1 MVMVLF
7 FYGLAFILMGLVL
20 IAISRKEDFL
30 GIAKNFWALAIFG
43 IIHGVNSWVNMFVLR
58 RGFFDSGLPAAIGAA
73 LLPISF
79 TFLLIFGVL
88 NMRQRCPE
96 CKWFRYIPVACLIPW
111 FLAFATGKGFVVSG
125 IMARYFICIPGIAII
140 IYDLAGRLVSYR
152 KELPVFVFLSTII
165 FIFASGLFG
174 FVSGLVVPEAN
185 FFPASLINYNN
196 FIRTFGFPIQIIRI
210 FTAILTSIAAFGMTG
225 VFYKDK
231 IKVRLIGGIR
241 RKVLFFT
248 VLFSSI
254 ILTVSI
260 LAMYFSG
267 VFTLRQVT
275 FSQQQ
280 AIVQLMANS
289 IGEMIDS
296 EVNELESYVANPSI
310 WGAVIRDANLKYP
323 SMPAKSI
330 PGYFVKMDKQW
341 SQSSSKGPAVDRYLN
356 TLLSLRL
363 KKFAETKGNI
373 AEIFFT
379 DKYGGLVV
387 ASTKTSD
394 FYQADEDWW
403 RKTFNK
409 GKGSIFIGDME
420 FDESSNNWSIT
431 ISVPVYDKDAQ
442 VVGVCKAVYN
452 TLRFSEVVS
461 KFEIGSTGRAILFDN
476 TGELICQSAHRFMK
490 DKSSVLA
497 EWKAI
502 NESQSE
508 KSFLSSAYIRRGAR
522 NVFLASWAVI
532 PYKGL
537 LQQGVK
543 WFACVEQD
551 TKEIFAGQELILLL
565 YTTILFGIL
574 LVLSTY
580 FSFLFV
586 RLLIRPIEKMRLGMR
601 EIASGNLNYYLNL
614 RSGDELEDLSDSFNL
629 MIDTL
634 RKTLVSK
641 DALITEVSERK
652 QAECLLEQSKDKLE
666 GKAQELNAQLK
677 QTEKTHE
684 IMMSMLEDNN
694 MIREALEKSLAELK
708 QTQEMMVQV
717 AKLGAVGQLASGV
730 AHEVKNPLGIILQ
743 GINYLENKIAAKGDD
758 TQEVLGMMKDGIVR
772 ADKIIN
778 GLLDFSKST
787 KLDFKQEDINS
798 VLESSIN
805 LAQVS
810 SRFTGVQI
818 VREMARHL
826 PKVKIDKNKME
837 QVFINVLVNAAQAMD
852 NQGLI
857 TIRSYVK
864 KLPNPERSRINKD
877 VDYFVSGEDALI
889 VEIEDTGTGISEE
902 NLKKIFDAFFS
913 TKGPKGGAGLGLGIC
928 LSIVDMHKG
937 LIDVE
942 SQLGKGTK
950 VTITLKLATEG

>member
-1 MVMVLF
+1 
-7 FYGLAFILMGLVL
+7 MGLVL
-20 IAISRKEDFL
+20 LATSRKGDFL
-30 GIAKNFWALAIFG
+30 GIAKNFWALAVFG
-43 IIHGVNSWVNMFVLR
+43 IIHGLNSWVNVFVLR
-58 RGFFDSGLPAAIGAA
+58 RGLIDYGLPVAIGAV

-79 TFLLIFGVL
+79 TFLIMFGVL
-88 NMRQRCPE
+88 NMRQRYPE
-96 CKWFRYIPVACLIPW
+96 YKWFNYVPVVCLIPW
-111 FLAFATGKGFVVSG
+111 FLAFVTGKGFVAAG

-140 IYDLAGRLVSYR
+140 IYDLAGRLISYR
-152 KELPVFVFLSTII
+152 KELPVFVFLSTMI
-165 FIFASGLFG
+165 FIFASGVFA
-174 FVSGLVVPEAN
+174 FVSGLVVPGAN

-196 FIRTFGFPIQIIRI
+196 FIRIFGFPVQIIRI
-210 FTAILTSIAAFGMTG
+210 LAAIFISIAAFGMTG
-225 VFYKDK
+225 VFYKDR

-254 ILTVSI
+254 ILTVSV

-289 IGEMIDS
+289 IGEMINS
-296 EVNELESYVANPSI
+296 EVKELESYVANPSI
-310 WGAVIRDANLKYP
+310 WGAVIRDANLKYV

-341 SQSSSKGPAVDRYLN
+341 SQASSKGPVADRYLN

-363 KKFAETKGNI
+363 KKFAEAKGDI
-373 AEIFFT
+373 VEIFFT

-387 ASTKTSD
+387 ASTKPSD

-409 GKGSIFIGDME
+409 GKGGIFIGDME

-431 ISVPVYDKDAQ
+431 ISVPVYDRDAQ
-442 VVGVCKAVYN
+442 VIGICKAVYN
-452 TLRFSEVVS
+452 TLKFSEVVS

-476 TGELICQSAHRFMK
+476 AGEPICQSEHRFMK
-490 DKSSVLA
+490 GKSSISP

-502 NESQSE
+502 NESQS

-522 NVFLASWAVI
+522 NIFLASWAVV

-565 YTTILFGIL
+565 YSIVLFGIL

-586 RLLIRPIEKMRLGMR
+586 RLLIRPIEKMRLGMH
-601 EIASGNLNYYLNL
+601 EIAAGNLSYYLNL

-652 QAECLLEQSKDKLE
+652 QAECLLEQSKDELE

-708 QTQEMMVQV
+708 KTQEMMVQV

-743 GINYLENKIAAKGDD
+743 GINYLENKIASKGDD

-810 SRFTGVQI
+810 SRFAGVQI
-818 VREMARHL
+818 VREMDKHL
-826 PKVKIDKNKME
+826 PRVRIDKNKME

-852 NQGLI
+852 NKGLI
-857 TIRSYVK
+857 TIRSYVR
-864 KLPNPERSRINKD
+864 KLSNPERSRINKD